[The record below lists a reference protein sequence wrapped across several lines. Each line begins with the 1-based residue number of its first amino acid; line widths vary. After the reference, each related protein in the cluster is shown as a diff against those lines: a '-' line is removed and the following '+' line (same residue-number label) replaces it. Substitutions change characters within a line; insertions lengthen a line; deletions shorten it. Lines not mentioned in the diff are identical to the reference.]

1 MAGSGKLA
9 WITLL
14 VMAMLAA
21 GQTAS
26 AQRPGGQ
33 PTTPPPATT
42 QPPSNMPTPSTTE
55 ASRPAEVV
63 ALVSKQ
69 ENKAIKTFR
78 DTSTSDADKKTQL
91 GEEFIQTYPQSR
103 YRAEV
108 VTWLARAYLTKGQID
123 KLQAEGDKELEL
135 KPNNP
140 LSLALLG
147 SNLSRAVDAKT
158 PDLQKRLD
166 QAEEYCKKSLEA
178 LAKTEKP
185 SDVSEEK
192 FMAAKNQT
200 AALAHSG
207 LGTVAFRRG
216 KYADAIPDLEQ
227 AVKLG
232 GGTDPVDYYLLGKAN
247 EAGTNFDQALAA
259 YAKCA
264 AMPGAMQSACQASAA
279 EMKAHGA
286 VVPK

>member
-1 MAGSGKLA
+1 MARSGKLP

-14 VMAMLAA
+14 VMVMLAA
-21 GQTAS
+21 GQTAL
-26 AQRPGGQ
+26 AQRPAGQ
-33 PTTPPPATT
+33 PAPTP
-42 QPPSNMPTPSTTE
+42 PPSNMPTPSTTE
-55 ASRPAEVV
+55 AAPPAEVV
-63 ALVSKQ
+63 APVSKQ
-69 ENKAIKTFR
+69 ENKAIKAFR

-103 YRAEV
+103 YRPEV

-123 KLQAEGDKELEL
+123 KLQAEGDQELEL

-178 LAKTEKP
+178 LAKTQKP
-185 SDVSEEK
+185 SDVSEDK
-192 FMAAKNQT
+192 FIAAKNQT

-259 YAKCA
+259 YVKCA
-264 AMPGAMQSACQASAA
+264 AMPGGMQSACQASAA

-286 VVPK
+286 VVLK

>member
-1 MAGSGKLA
+1 MAGNGKLG
-9 WITLL
+9 WMTLL
-14 VMAMLAA
+14 MIGMLAA
-21 GQTAS
+21 GQTAL
-26 AQRPGGQ
+26 AQRPAGQ
-33 PTTPPPATT
+33 PAPTP
-42 QPPSNMPTPSTTE
+42 PPSNMPTPSTTE
-55 ASRPAEVV
+55 AAAPAETV
-63 ALVSKQ
+63 APVSKQ
-69 ENKAIKTFR
+69 ENKAIKAFR

-103 YRAEV
+103 YRPEV

-123 KLQAEGDKELEL
+123 KLQAEGDQELEL

-158 PDLQKRLD
+158 PDMQKRLD

-178 LAKTEKP
+178 LAKTQKP
-185 SDVSEEK
+185 SDVSEDK
-192 FMAAKNQT
+192 FIAAKNQT

-259 YAKCA
+259 YVKCA
-264 AMPGAMQSACQASAA
+264 AMPGGMQSACQASAA

-286 VVPK
+286 VVLK